1 MIKWLNLIAKR
12 RAKIVNDCSN
22 MQVKKIKNKG
32 KRVIFRENDL
42 KMGEKWAKMGKF
54 HKIKNG

>member
-1 MIKWLNLIAKR
+1 
-12 RAKIVNDCSN
+12 